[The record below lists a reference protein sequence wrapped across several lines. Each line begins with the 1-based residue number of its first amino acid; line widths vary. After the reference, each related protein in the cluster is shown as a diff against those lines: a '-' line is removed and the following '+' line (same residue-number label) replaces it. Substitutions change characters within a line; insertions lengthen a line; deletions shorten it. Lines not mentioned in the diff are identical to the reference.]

1 MGPGTAPAAGAPSRL
16 GRYQIVGEIG
26 RGGMGIVYRALD
38 PTIGRTVAIKTILV
52 SGQGS
57 EELALA
63 RRYAAIFEKGQAESA
78 CYVGM
83 TGFDLQIR
91 QNEAVTKGMRLH
103 YISHS
108 DGRFSAV
115 WRK

>member
-52 SGQGS
+52 SGRARKNWLWRAATPRS
-57 EELALA
+57 SKKDRRSRLATS
-63 RRYAAIFEKGQAESA
+63 G
-78 CYVGM
+78 
-83 TGFDLQIR
+83 
-91 QNEAVTKGMRLH
+91 
-103 YISHS
+103 
-108 DGRFSAV
+108 
-115 WRK
+115 

>member
-1 MGPGTAPAAGAPSRL
+1 MQQDGYVV
-16 GRYQIVGEIG
+16 GRVSS
-26 RGGMGIVYRALD
+26 YRTGD
-38 PTIGRTVAIKTILV
+38 GV
-52 SGQGS
+52 
-57 EELALA
+57 
-63 RRYAAIFEKGQAESA
+63 RYAAIFEKGQPESA